1 MYQNITCHFINL
13 NAFHTSTKIILNGQ
27 NQYYQ
32 NVHIT
37 KGNIYIQRHSNQ
49 MTNNIPHRAE
59 KKRYTERV
67 SGPVSC
73 WLQCKSKVPY
83 LKRENQKE
91 EKEGWGGKKEDIQ
104 GGSGPAMRHC
114 RPSACSAYIPY
125 RDWLESAT
133 PLLIQLP
140 TNVSQKTAK
149 EALGLCAPLPSCG
162 VSRLHTQGKRERERT
177 IVSLIIKTSIHRFIR
192 AQSL

>member
-59 KKRYTERV
+59 KKWYTERV

-104 GGSGPAMRHC
+104 GGSGPA
-114 RPSACSAYIPY
+114 ITIV
-125 RDWLESAT
+125 D
-133 PLLIQLP
+133 
-140 TNVSQKTAK
+140 
-149 EALGLCAPLPSCG
+149 PLPAVPTSHIGTGWNRPLHCW
-162 VSRLHTQGKRERERT
+162 SSFLLMCLRRQQRRLWVFLPLSHHVVFPVFTHRERERERT